1 MEDMRL
7 FARVAEAKSF
17 TGAAQRLGVPK
28 QTLSRRVALLE
39 RALGV
44 ELMQRTTRRLHL
56 TDLGAAYAERCAELA
71 RLAEEANRAVTDAAP
86 APKGTLRITAD
97 PAFGDAFVT
106 DLVVAYARSWPE
118 VRVEVVLTP
127 RKVDLLEEGF
137 DVAFR
142 IGHVDEP
149 TLSGFRLGPAHVRYC
164 ASPRYVARRGKP
176 KTPRALGAHDCIVV
190 GSDGE
195 PARWPFRGKR
205 GLALVP
211 VTGRLTLTSLR
222 MAHSAALAGL
232 GIGLFPEFVCA
243 EDLRRKRL
251 MTVLDDW
258 AVEVGSVW
266 LLHAARRFLPARVRA
281 FAQLARQR
289 FATAPPWVVARR

>member
-1 MEDMRL
+1 
-7 FARVAEAKSF
+7 VAEARSF

-56 TDLGAAYAERCAELA
+56 TDLGAAYAERCAEIA
-71 RLAEEANRAVTDAAP
+71 RLAEEANRAVSDADP
-86 APKGTLRITAD
+86 APRGTLRITAD
-97 PAFGDAFVT
+97 PAFGDAG
-106 DLVVAYARSWPE
+106 SWPE

-142 IGHVDEP
+142 IGQVDEP
-149 TLSGFRLGPAHVRYC
+149 ALSGFRLGPAHVRYC
-164 ASPRYVARRGKP
+164 ASPAYLARRGRP
-176 KTPRALGAHDCIVV
+176 KNPSSLAVHDCLIV
-190 GSDGE
+190 GSDGV

-205 GLALVP
+205 GLALIP
-211 VTGRLTLTSLR
+211 VSGRLTMTSLR
-222 MAHSAALAGL
+222 MARAAALAGL

-251 MTVLDDW
+251 VAVLDDW

-266 LLHAARRFLPARVRA
+266 LLHAARRFLSARVRA
-281 FAQLARQR
+281 FAQLARAR
-289 FATAPPWVVARR
+289 FAAAPPWVVRRR